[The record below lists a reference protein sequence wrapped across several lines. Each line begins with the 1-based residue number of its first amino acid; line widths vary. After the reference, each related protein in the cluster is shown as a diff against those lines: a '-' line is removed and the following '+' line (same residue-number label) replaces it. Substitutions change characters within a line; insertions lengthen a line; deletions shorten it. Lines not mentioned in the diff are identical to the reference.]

1 MVLAKLFIAWLLNN
15 LAYDIKTLSR
25 MQTKRFQDLLVWQ
38 KGHAFVLAVYQLS
51 SHFPAHERFGL
62 CSQFQRAAVSIPAN
76 IAEGYRKL
84 GIADK
89 LRFLNIAQGSLE
101 ECRYYVLLS
110 KDLGYIDS
118 NTYETMTIQIEE
130 VSKVLN
136 GYCRGILN
144 NSHGNEL

>member
-1 MVLAKLFIAWLLNN
+1 M
-15 LAYDIKTLSR
+15 
-25 MQTKRFQDLLVWQ
+25 
-38 KGHAFVLAVYQLS
+38 
-51 SHFPAHERFGL
+51 
-62 CSQFQRAAVSIPAN
+62 
-76 IAEGYRKL
+76 

-110 KDLGYIDS
+110 KDLGYIDI
-118 NTYETMTIQIEE
+118 NTYETMAIQIEE

>member
-1 MVLAKLFIAWLLNN
+1 MLAKLFIAWLLNN
-15 LAYDIKTLSR
+15 LAYDIKALSR
-25 MQTKRFQDLLVWQ
+25 MQTKRFQELVAWQ
-38 KGHAFVLAVYQLS
+38 KAHAFVLAVYQLS
-51 SHFPAHERFGL
+51 NHFPAHERFGL

-110 KDLGYIDS
+110 KDLGYIDI
-118 NTYETMTIQIEE
+118 NTYETLTIQIEE